1 MYSSESI
8 SLLTNRIGWGELLN
22 SEVTIVV
29 SEDNLTATSL
39 RKVNAFHSLASVE
52 NIYSAVAEP
61 DMEDALFNEFLA
73 SMRAQAVMEIMTAIL
88 DQHHLYDE
96 TIDYSSVITAKVKI
110 FDDAIGYC
118 IAIKA
123 LELFIST
130 GRKNLTERNASLNFQ
145 TLKVELEGA
154 KNDKGFT
161 IAKGIILKK
170 ELAIQKAQRILFPD
184 EILIN
189 GDPIW

>member
-1 MYSSESI
+1 M
-8 SLLTNRIGWGELLN
+8 
-22 SEVTIVV
+22 
-29 SEDNLTATSL
+29 
-39 RKVNAFHSLASVE
+39 
-52 NIYSAVAEP
+52 AEAP
-61 DMEDALFNEFLA
+61 FNEFLS

-96 TIDYSSVITAKVKI
+96 AIDYSSVITEKVKI